1 MVSEHKNDM
10 GNCAPRQENKFER
23 WYKRSHYGG
32 HAKVYLRYETVST
45 ILLTSGNLYIAQYTC
60 EVFYISQSF
69 VKINFAFLIL
79 TALHSE
85 PQLGHW

>member
-45 ILLTSGNLYIAQYTC
+45 ILLASGNLYVA
-60 EVFYISQSF
+60 
-69 VKINFAFLIL
+69 
-79 TALHSE
+79 
-85 PQLGHW
+85 